1 MIVESSFWRR
11 FLCLVGLHHY
21 IPTRK
26 YTLDWKLTD
35 PFWKRMGTP
44 PFPENKAVSCLSC
57 MFCGKDKKEKVIEK

>member
-11 FLCLVGLHHY
+11 FLCLVGFHYY

-26 YTLDWKLTD
+26 YTLDWN
-35 PFWKRMGTP
+35 WKRMKTP